1 MQTWKHQPTEEILTK
16 LAEITMG
23 FSGSDIQALCTESV
37 LCCLKRLYPKVQN
50 PSEIR
55 KVKLDMEEFK
65 VCAYSTQLLEFSK
78 SIQVLILCKM
88 ESTACSIGEKAAGV
102 ASL

>member
-1 MQTWKHQPTEEILTK
+1 MQTWKHRPSMEVLSK

-55 KVKLDMEEFK
+55 KVKFDVEEVK
-65 VCAYSTQLLEFSK
+65 VCSFVSEDN
-78 SIQVLILCKM
+78 M
-88 ESTACSIGEKAAGV
+88 
-102 ASL
+102 